1 MRFLVRIC
9 FFLAVAV
16 GSFSTATAGE
26 DVLFVLVDAENQILF
41 SQPAKTGDAF
51 TIRFTHSY
59 AKSTVEEFFQI
70 SGIDQFTLRESRYH
84 DFGAGLPHEPL
95 AGQTMA
101 FGDGSILISGY
112 DTVFTDLRL
121 RVGHIADHEI
131 DIAGITVKLADLV
144 RPGGEI
150 GVRVMPVP

>member
-1 MRFLVRIC
+1 MRCLVLIC

-16 GSFSTATAGE
+16 GSSTATAGE
-26 DVLFVLVDAENQILF
+26 DVLFVLVDADNQTLF
-41 SQPAKTGDAF
+41 SQPAKTGDMF

-59 AKSTVEEFFQI
+59 AKSTVEEFFLI
-70 SGIDQFTLRESRYH
+70 SGTGQFTLRESRYH

-95 AGQTMA
+95 AGQKME
-101 FGDGSILISGY
+101 FGDGSILITGY

-121 RVGHIADHEI
+121 RVGHIANHEI
-131 DIAGITVKLADLV
+131 DIAGITVKLADLA